1 MDAKDVKKVLVV
13 GAGVMG
19 HSIAQVFAT
28 GGIEVAL
35 VDLNKKVL
43 DDAMATIE
51 YNLKALAEFGRL
63 DAAAVTG
70 IVGRIH
76 PMTDIS
82 AGAADVDF
90 AVEAVVEIPDVKK
103 KVFAD
108 LEQYTPAKA
117 VLASNTS
124 GLEIFT
130 FLEPKDPTRL
140 VITHWFAPPHIIPL
154 VEIAPGPDT
163 APAVMDFTI
172 ALMKRIGKRPVVL
185 RQFVRSFI
193 VNRIQNYIFMAVM
206 EMLNNGWAT
215 PEEIDYAVK
224 MSLGVRL
231 PIVGVVQTY
240 DFTGLDL
247 IQDLIKSNGL
257 NYPIIDDKVGKN
269 ELGAKTG
276 KGFFDYGGK
285 SPNEITK
292 KRDELYLKMAD
303 FLQALNEFK
312 PV

>member
-28 GGIEVAL
+28 NGIEVAL
-35 VDLNKKVL
+35 VDLNRKVL
-43 DDAMATIE
+43 DDAMVSIE
-51 YNLKALAEFGRL
+51 YNLKALSEFGRL
-63 DAAAVTG
+63 DAAAIAG

-76 PMTDIS
+76 PTTDIRV
-82 AGAADVDF
+82 GAADVDF

-108 LEQYTPAKA
+108 LEQYAPDGA

-124 GLEIFT
+124 GLELFT
-130 FLEPKDPTRL
+130 FLEPKDPSRF

-154 VEIAPGPDT
+154 VEVAPGPDT
-163 APAVMDFTI
+163 TPAVVEFT
-172 ALMKRIGKRPVVL
+172 ASLMKRIGKRPVVL

-206 EMLNNGWAT
+206 EILNNGWAT

-224 MSLGVRL
+224 MSLGMRL

-247 IQDLIKSNGL
+247 VQDLIKSNGL
-257 NYPIIDDKVGKN
+257 NYPIIDEKVGKN

-285 SPNEITK
+285 SQNEITK
-292 KRDELYLKMAD
+292 KRDELYLKMGD
-303 FLQALNEFK
+303 FLEALNGFK